1 MYGSF
6 RSLQWRRWCHRLAQY
21 TLKINVRVRL
31 HVGAPL
37 AAHVALILHVPLI
50 LKAKVM
56 AAQILQG
63 DALKGLLAPWFVP
76 PIVIPIMLAALIVGS
91 ALYRAYS

>member
-1 MYGSF
+1 MFGCTSA
-6 RSLQWRRWCHRLAQY
+6 RGLQRTSLLFC
-21 TLKINVRVRL
+21 
-31 HVGAPL
+31 
-37 AAHVALILHVPLI
+37 VPLI

-76 PIVIPIMLAALIVGS
+76 PIVIPIMLAALIMESG
-91 ALYRAYS
+91 LYRAYS

>member
-1 MYGSF
+1 
-6 RSLQWRRWCHRLAQY
+6 
-21 TLKINVRVRL
+21 
-31 HVGAPL
+31 
-37 AAHVALILHVPLI
+37 
-50 LKAKVM
+50 M

-76 PIVIPIMLAALIVGS
+76 PIVIPIALAALIVGS

>member
-1 MYGSF
+1 
-6 RSLQWRRWCHRLAQY
+6 
-21 TLKINVRVRL
+21 
-31 HVGAPL
+31 
-37 AAHVALILHVPLI
+37 
-50 LKAKVM
+50 M

-76 PIVIPIMLAALIVGS
+76 PIVIPIMLAVLIVGS